1 MKTIM
6 VEQGFEI
13 KAVRVEMK
21 DGTYE
26 VRCALYYKGEKLGIM
41 QTPMSRLDKD
51 VYKLRNFRDTVSY
64 PMLSNILAEIEDKYN
79 ELDIIH
85 QVNGVGWQY
94 NKDGALVGFAGAKYL
109 DCNGLVVERE
119 PIDLPLKAEGM
130 RFDTVKKINDYSA
143 GNIKRQVLL
152 AVGLSAPICG
162 LLNENLVTALVGKT
176 SIGKTISENLFKS
189 LYAQV
194 SNRTEFDFDD
204 TENYITQSLIGNKGV
219 FVAIDDT
226 SLADKKDFDA
236 FVYRL
241 ANGTERGRMRR
252 DSQLS
257 DRGSWATSIMVS
269 AEKSILFDGKPALQG
284 KFRRMIELDVYQG
297 DLFDSAEQAEMI
309 KELSQDNNGEIAYDF
324 VSYIL
329 RNRLVSSLKELLKSE
344 VQSIRAVANSEDAL
358 LNALCYK
365 IGIITLTAKW
375 ANESSGFAFDVEGI
389 RDCLLNI
396 CEENVRL
403 AREITNDTAVFKKVY
418 GEFYSDISKGSDE
431 SKVTVDAETFKE
443 TSKKYYSILKVTKDK
458 DWKHLLVEHGCFVG
472 VPGERVGGVR
482 CYTLKRLED
491 ENNA

>member
-1 MKTIM
+1 MKTILK
-6 VEQGFEI
+6 EQNFEL
-13 KAVRVEMK
+13 KAIRVEME

-26 VRCALYYKGEKLGIM
+26 VRCALYYKGEKLGVM
-41 QTPMSRLDKD
+41 QTPMSRLDKN

-64 PMLSNILAEIEDKYN
+64 PMLSNILEAVEDSYN
-79 ELDIIH
+79 GLDIIH
-85 QVNGVGWQY
+85 QVKGVGWQY
-94 NKDGALVGFAGAKYL
+94 DKDGSLVGFAGAKYL
-109 DCNGLVVERE
+109 GEDGLVVERE
-119 PIDLPLKAEGM
+119 SIDLPLKADGM

-143 GNIKRQVLL
+143 GNIKRQILL
-152 AVGLSAPICG
+152 AIGLSAPICG

-194 SNRTEFDFDD
+194 SNRTEFDFND
-204 TENYITQSLIGNKGV
+204 TENYITQSLIDNKGI

-226 SLADKKDFDA
+226 SLADKKDFDT
-236 FVYRL
+236 FIYRL

-257 DRGSWATSIMVS
+257 ERGSWATSIMVS
-269 AEKSILFDGKPALQG
+269 AEKSILFDGKPDIQG
-284 KFRRMIELDVYQG
+284 KFRRMIELDFYQC

-309 KELSQDNNGEIAYDF
+309 KELAQDNNGVIAYDF

-344 VQSIRAVANSEDAL
+344 VKSIRAVANSEDSL

-365 IGIITLTAKW
+365 IAIVTLSAKW
-375 ANESSGFAFDVEGI
+375 ANESVGFTFDVEGI

-403 AREITNDTAVFKKVY
+403 AREMTDDTAIFKKVY
-418 GEFYSDISKGSDE
+418 EDFYSDVSKGSGE
-431 SKVTVDAETFKE
+431 AKVTVDAETFKE
-443 TSKKYYSILKVTKDK
+443 ISKKYYSILKVTKDK
-458 DWKHLLVEHGCFVG
+458 DWKHLLVEHGCFIG
-472 VPGERVGGVR
+472 TPGERVGGVR